1 MNRLLE
7 LILVN
12 CNRLKQLKID
22 LMKRRIP
29 VFLLILSCLSLTS
42 QNIQDLTFGTEA
54 TLDIM
59 TWNIEQFPK
68 NGETTIIYVKDI
80 IEALDVDIVAIQ
92 EVNNINAFNQ
102 LANGMSAY
110 DGYLESSYFAGL
122 AFLYKPSS
130 IQINDIYEIYTT
142 SEYWSYFPRS
152 PMVMDLNFKG
162 ERYIVINNHFK
173 CCGDGILDLNDL
185 YDEETRRL
193 IASDYIKSYIDSY
206 FPNLNVIVLGDLND
220 TLTDDSQN
228 NVFQNILDDTSQY
241 TFADLVIANGS
252 DSDWSYPTWPSHLD
266 HILITDELFTEFAH
280 LNSEIQTLKIDQYL
294 AGGWFE
300 YDTNIS
306 DHRPVAL
313 KLFTEGS
320 LRVPDISSTRPNFMN
335 YPNPFASETRFTLPQ
350 TTESYSI
357 DIYNMKGQLLYT
369 LKGEDGQSLIQWN
382 TEMLPNGIYIAQLV
396 SKTTVITTRKLV
408 KMN

>member
-1 MNRLLE
+1 
-7 LILVN
+7 
-12 CNRLKQLKID
+12 
-22 LMKRRIP
+22 MKRRIP
-29 VFLLILSCLSLTS
+29 VFLLILSGLSLTS

-68 NGETTIIYVKDI
+68 NGETTITYVKDI

-92 EVNNINAFNQ
+92 EVNDINAFNQ
-102 LANGMSAY
+102 LANGLSAY
-110 DGYLESSYFAGL
+110 EGYLESSYFAGL
-122 AFLYKPSS
+122 AYLYKPSS

-185 YDEETRRL
+185 YDEETRRF

-220 TLTDDSQN
+220 SLTDDSQN

-266 HILITDELFTEFAH
+266 HILITDELFTEFEH
-280 LNSEIQTLKIDQYL
+280 IDSEIQTLKIDQNL

-320 LRVPDISSTRPNFMN
+320 LRVPDISSTRPNFLN